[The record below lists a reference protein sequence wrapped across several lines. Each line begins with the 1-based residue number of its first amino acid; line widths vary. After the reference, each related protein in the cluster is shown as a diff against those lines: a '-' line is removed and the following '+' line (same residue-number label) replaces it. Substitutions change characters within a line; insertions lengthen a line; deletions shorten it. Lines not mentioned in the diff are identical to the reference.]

1 MILRG
6 QHLRH
11 QVIWIP
17 NGCWKRQE
25 RTTNQKKEM
34 LPDFRPNLF
43 AKTVN
48 LMRIEIIME
57 ELLTLSSII
66 IGVSE
71 GTRKG

>member
-1 MILRG
+1 MILRA

-11 QVIWIP
+11 QVTRIP
-17 NGCWKRQE
+17 NGCWERQE

-34 LPDFRPNLF
+34 LPNFRPNLF

-48 LMRIEIIME
+48 LMRIKHIKE

-71 GTRKG
+71 GTRKW